1 MEKTSICLWFDGNA
15 EEAVNFYSTIFK
27 NLKTKATSYYPAD
40 SMGPEGAVM
49 TIVFEIDGREFMAL
63 NGGPMF
69 KFTEAI
75 SIMVYCEDQA
85 EIDDKWDKL
94 LAGGGQAQACGWLKD
109 KFGLSWQIVPRG
121 MDEMLGSGKDP
132 VAAKRAF
139 EAVMKMI
146 KFDIKALKDAYEGK

>member
-1 MEKTSICLWFDGNA
+1 MEKISTCLWFDRNA
-15 EEAVNFYSTIFK
+15 EEAVNFYATVF
-27 NLKTKATSYYPAD
+27 NDLKVKAKSYYPAD
-40 SMGPEGAVM
+40 SMGPEGSVM
-49 TIVFEIDGREFMAL
+49 TIVFEIGGREFMAL

-94 LAGGGQAQACGWLKD
+94 LSGGGQAQACGWLKD

-121 MDEMLGSGKDP
+121 MDEILGSGKDP

-139 EAVMKMI
+139 EAVMKMV
-146 KFDIKALKDAYEGK
+146 KFDIKALRDAYEGK